1 MVSKQA
7 LMMGGMLAFFL
18 CLISSSFVGTM
29 QNLASLQSD
38 GPAPSGGG
46 SSSGGSGGSGGSGP
60 SASEPPPPVTHV
72 SGQYVRIHRVGGDVI
87 NVSEMAVFDE
97 NGVLISKGATV
108 TGGTEAHP
116 AGPYANLTNGNL
128 DDFAHNLDTTG
139 EDHIT
144 IDLGSAKKIG
154 EVILVNRRDC
164 CQDRIVGKKLQ
175 ILDTSKNVVKE
186 IAITKAHMVYSWTP
200 TKTEFNTRS
209 LPSGVSTAKGWINKG
224 TRPEGP
230 HNTITGDT
238 IEEGDCFNATRA
250 AGHKIYGYR
259 TASHP
264 NPHTCFYYKDDPG
277 WTSLSSETLN
287 NVESH
292 NIGCTKLSSKIESAC
307 SN

>member
-1 MVSKQA
+1 MASKGPLVA
-7 LMMGGMLAFFL
+7 IAMLCFFL
-18 CLISSSFVGTM
+18 CLTSSVGAYAM
-29 QNLASLQSD
+29 SGSGSGPGP
-38 GPAPSGGG
+38 GPAPAPAPSP
-46 SSSGGSGGSGGSGP
+46 GP
-60 SASEPPPPVTHV
+60 ASVDTHV

-87 NVSEMAVFDE
+87 NVSEMGVFDE
-97 NGVLISKGATV
+97 NGALISKGATV

-128 DDFAHNLDTTG
+128 ADFAHNLDTTG

-186 IAITKAHMVYSWTP
+186 IAITKAQMVYSWTP
-200 TKTEFNTRS
+200 TKTGFNNRS
-209 LPSGVSTAKGWINKG
+209 LPSNASTAKGWVNKG

-230 HNTITGDT
+230 INAIAGDT

-259 TASHP
+259 TASHG
-264 NPHTCFYYKDDPG
+264 NPHTCFYYQDDPG
-277 WTSLSSETLN
+277 WTSLSNEISN
-287 NVESH
+287 DVEAHS
-292 NIGCTKLSSKIESAC
+292 IGCTKLSSKIESAC